1 MGGYCLYILLSR
13 FTIEIFGH
21 RDITSSFSSFYS
33 LVIIILIII
42 TEDFDQSLKTLKD
55 ALELKKDI
63 GDDTDD
69 EGKKAL
75 SLLHFNLGS
84 LLLEYRNKLS
94 STTGKEVAESI
105 ENFTKAKELL
115 VAIGY
120 KSDHPEVQGIGK
132 LVYIFLCLC
141 VSISSYLCNCQVYS
155 HLNHVLR

>member
-1 MGGYCLYILLSR
+1 M
-13 FTIEIFGH
+13 
-21 RDITSSFSSFYS
+21 
-33 LVIIILIII
+33 III

-132 LVYIFLCLC
+132 LVYIFLCL
-141 VSISSYLCNCQVYS
+141 VYLFLHIYTIVKCIPIRIMCYAVFYI
-155 HLNHVLR
+155 LC